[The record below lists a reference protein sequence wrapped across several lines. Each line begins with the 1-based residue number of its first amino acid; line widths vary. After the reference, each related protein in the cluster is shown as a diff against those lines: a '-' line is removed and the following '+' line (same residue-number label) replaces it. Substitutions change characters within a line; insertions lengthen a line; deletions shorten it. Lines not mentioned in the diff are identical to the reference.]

1 MTTRRT
7 TRRRRAAGTAIKD
20 WGLYLGGWALI
31 WHQALVVPPQDF
43 NLTLAL
49 IGAGLIGVPGAS
61 QVWALRTGGSP
72 SEPPAEVSP
81 PSLPSSSSGSG
92 AEP

>member
-7 TRRRRAAGTAIKD
+7 TGRRTLGKSIREWT
-20 WGLYLGGWALI
+20 LYAGGWALI
-31 WHQALVVPPQDF
+31 WHQALLVPAADF

-61 QVWALRTGGSP
+61 QVWALRSGSG
-72 SEPPAEVSP
+72 SEPAAEGSR
-81 PSLPSSSSGSG
+81 PSLPSSASASE